1 MSERQEDKITIV
13 LCGHEY
19 LIAPRFTL
27 SDMELYLK
35 NMEDGETAKTAL
47 VSIIYRK
54 LQNCEVPIPTHEEV
68 LLEEDSVFEPYIL
81 SIIESSEKWKVI
93 YEQTD
98 ISLSVI
104 ERFSLSIKQF
114 SNECSKNIMKAMQPT
129 ISMIEQMNRNINLSW
144 INDVQRI
151 VNLYQ
156 PAINDAIL
164 QVAKVA
170 QRTAEILAPIQK
182 VIQQYTN
189 SFANIISN
197 IQIPTYSEEQKKIL
211 IESYKTWGSM
221 GWSVIP
227 HAPLKLFNSVP
238 DTIKEADKIA
248 LQYFDKD
255 GMEHLFSNLKKKRI
269 KKEDI
274 NSAIYCFENKQYKA
288 CALLLFGI
296 IDAKLIRLQSIR
308 KTEKRRKVGGKAVK
322 ELETKYREKM
332 DEEYFLYHMLYAT
345 GLLSCLN
352 TFFADGNDFRQEPD
366 VINRNFID
374 HGMNRRRV
382 RKKDCIQLFVALYDL
397 VEFLEDL

>member
-54 LQNCEVPIPTHEEV
+54 LQNCEVPIPTQEEV

-81 SIIESSEKWKVI
+81 SIIESSEKWKEI

-170 QRTAEILAPIQK
+170 QRTAEILAPIQN

-197 IQIPTYSEEQKKIL
+197 IHIPTYSEEQKKIL

-227 HAPLKLFNSVP
+227 HAPLKLFNGVP

-308 KTEKRRKVGGKAVK
+308 KTEKRRKVGSKAVK
-322 ELETKYREKM
+322 ELETKYRKKT

-345 GLLSCLN
+345 GLLACLN
-352 TFFADGNDFRQEPD
+352 TFFADGNDFREEPE
-366 VINRNFID
+366 VVNRNFID

-382 RKKDCIQLFVALYDL
+382 RRKDCIQLFVALYDL
-397 VEFLEDL
+397 VELLEDL

>member
-1 MSERQEDKITIV
+1 
-13 LCGHEY
+13 
-19 LIAPRFTL
+19 
-27 SDMELYLK
+27 
-35 NMEDGETAKTAL
+35 
-47 VSIIYRK
+47 
-54 LQNCEVPIPTHEEV
+54 
-68 LLEEDSVFEPYIL
+68 
-81 SIIESSEKWKVI
+81 
-93 YEQTD
+93 
-98 ISLSVI
+98 
-104 ERFSLSIKQF
+104 
-114 SNECSKNIMKAMQPT
+114 MKAMQPT

-170 QRTAEILAPIQK
+170 QRTTEILAPIQNA
-182 VIQQYTN
+182 IQQYAN

-197 IQIPTYSEEQKKIL
+197 IQIPTYSEEQKKLL

-227 HAPLKLFNSVP
+227 HAPSKLFNSVP

-255 GMEHLFSNLKKKRI
+255 GMEYLFSNLKKKRI

-308 KTEKRRKVGGKAVK
+308 KTV
-322 ELETKYREKM
+322 
-332 DEEYFLYHMLYAT
+332 
-345 GLLSCLN
+345 
-352 TFFADGNDFRQEPD
+352 
-366 VINRNFID
+366 
-374 HGMNRRRV
+374 V
-382 RKKDCIQLFVALYDL
+382 R
-397 VEFLEDL
+397 